1 MELVKLNDE
10 NSFDPTPKLKSSPV
24 PIFFVS
30 FNWEDDNCIHCGE
43 QYTQTNIKYQKYC
56 KDCLSCY
63 LTDITD
69 NEIYLDV
76 YLFTKDLECNEHEIS
91 RTKVPRNIQE
101 CCRNCL
107 TILFFKQI
115 INLYSYLDCS
125 DLNTK
130 VIKSEKYCKLCGKL
144 LYQGTNRRIME
155 ELKLCSDCYLISSG
169 CIESTLTKKLISIIY
184 LPWWENNSNC
194 YCSDKLVFTSNCQ
207 KYCENCF
214 IFFIGCRYCLTT
226 NIIFGIANQSQCK
239 KCKRVSTIILD
250 SKKNISINSGNNVL
264 DDFLVS
270 IRYGSY
276 QSRIAKFTDDIK
288 NIDKYFVP
296 NKIYYDNL
304 KRFHK
309 KSGNLMK
316 YIPYSQF
323 TNVKKIAEGG
333 FSIVYQATLS
343 DGIKYHFWVGEEHKN
358 TFILKRFKNSQY
370 AKEYFLRELQSNHH
384 CCADYFVYG
393 GNVDPHNVI
402 KTYGFTRDPRLDS
415 LDSYIL
421 VIEYAPMGNLCK
433 YLQNNFTEIDW
444 RKKHYIIDD
453 TINGLRDIHNKKFI
467 HRDLHSG
474 NLLIRDSP
482 DCLGQC
488 KIGDL
493 GLTRPVNDNLLDNEI
508 YGVIPY
514 IAPEIFM
521 GSAFSKESDIYSLG
535 MIMWELTTGCKPFA
549 NVEHGIDLIIKIID
563 GVRPEITED
572 TPECYV
578 DLMKSCWNPD
588 PKKRPSIGVIENI
601 CKKWFEHYDYQFDQA
616 ELKRQKLIDSKKLG
630 PKFSEKSH
638 PKAIYTSRLLSSYIS
653 KCSSMFSKCSSINF
667 SSNDYTS
674 KELEFDIEIKSRLDS
689 LGTKRNI
696 EELNINSCEN
706 NGKRIK
712 N

>member
-30 FNWEDDNCIHCGE
+30 FNWIDNNCIHCGE
-43 QYTQTNIKYQKYC
+43 QYTRTDIWCQKYC
-56 KDCLSCY
+56 KNCLSCY
-63 LTDITD
+63 LTNITD

-76 YLFTKDLECNEHEIS
+76 YLFIKDLECNKHEIS
-91 RTKVPRNIQE
+91 KTKVPRNIQE

-107 TILFFKQI
+107 EILFFKQI

-144 LYQGTNRRIME
+144 LYQGTDFHIMKE
-155 ELKLCSDCYLISSG
+155 FKLCSDCYLISSG

-184 LPWWENNSNC
+184 LPWWENNSYC
-194 YCSDKLVFTSNCQ
+194 YCGEDLVFISNCQ

-214 IFFIGCRYCLTT
+214 IFFIG
-226 NIIFGIANQSQCK
+226 S
-239 KCKRVSTIILD
+239 
-250 SKKNISINSGNNVL
+250 
-264 DDFLVS
+264 
-270 IRYGSY
+270 
-276 QSRIAKFTDDIK
+276 
-288 NIDKYFVP
+288 
-296 NKIYYDNL
+296 
-304 KRFHK
+304 
-309 KSGNLMK
+309 
-316 YIPYSQF
+316 
-323 TNVKKIAEGG
+323 EGG
-333 FSIVYQATLS
+333 FSIVYQATLL
-343 DGIKYHFWVGEEHKN
+343 DGKKYHFGFEEEHKN

-370 AKEYFLRELQSNHH
+370 AKEYLLRELKSNHH
-384 CCADYFVYG
+384 CYHCYANYSVI
-393 GNVDPHNVI
+393 NVI
-402 KTYGFTRDPRLDS
+402 KTYGFTKDPRLDS

-421 VIEYAPMGNLCK
+421 IMEYAPSGDLYK
-433 YLQNNFTEIDW
+433 LQV
-444 RKKHYIIDD
+444 
-453 TINGLRDIHNKKFI
+453 IHNKEFI

-474 NLLIRDSP
+474 NLLIRDNIFY
-482 DCLGQC
+482 DGLFQC

-493 GLTRPVNDNLLDNEI
+493 GLTRPVNDILLDNEI

-549 NVEHGIDLIIKIID
+549 NVEHDIDLIIKIID
-563 GVRPEITED
+563 GLRPEITED
-572 TPECYV
+572 TPECYAN
-578 DLMKSCWNPD
+578 LMRSCWNPD
-588 PKKRPSIGVIENI
+588 PTKRPSISVIESI
-601 CKKWFEHYDYQFDQA
+601 CREWYYQFNDVDQFDQA
-616 ELKRQKLIDSKKLG
+616 ELKRKKLIDSKKLG

-667 SSNDYTS
+667 SSNDYNS
-674 KELEFDIEIKSRLDS
+674 NELEFDIDIKSSRLDS